1 MSSDKE
7 LTIHDFRVWLGRAD
21 THDLIDA
28 EEEVRKAR
36 ERKKNEGRVSL
47 IRVEADGINVACF
60 KSGDMKGVLE
70 YLLAH
75 VDDFSELD
83 GMVRTDVIRVPESE
97 VAERLANRWW

>member
-1 MSSDKE
+1 MSKVEE
-7 LTIHDFRVWLGRAD
+7 LTLVDFAKWLSKLDAL
-21 THDLIDA
+21 DLIDA
-28 EEEVRKAR
+28 ETTVREAR

-75 VDDFSELD
+75 VDKFSELD
-83 GMVRTDVIRVPESE
+83 GMVRTDIIKVPESE
-97 VAERLANRWW
+97 VEDRLANRWW